1 MEEYRRQGQFSPN
14 SKSDRLLGILIPVV
28 TWLVEKVRKNNS
40 ESALC
45 VAGQELEIRS
55 LEKSI

>member
-1 MEEYRRQGQFSPN
+1 MSIKIFSFKGLN
-14 SKSDRLLGILIPVV
+14 GVMNVLGILIPVV

-45 VAGQELEIRS
+45 VAGQELEKRS